1 MNRHKDD
8 AHAWRFESVVL
19 GCDRVLGTRYDML
32 QLPRKAGP
40 ATGNPA
46 PLPSVKYPWTSQALN
61 WNRAVKSRWTMIGL
75 VTRAPRLS
83 RRPPF
88 GPSGEPTTEPSQ

>member
-8 AHAWRFESVVL
+8 AHAWRFASVVL
-19 GCDRVLGTRYDML
+19 GCDRVVGTRYDML

-61 WNRAVKSRWTMIGL
+61 WNRTVNSRSTMISF
-75 VTRAPRLS
+75 VTRAPGLRM
-83 RRPPF
+83 RRRF
-88 GPSGEPTTEPSQ
+88 EHSDEVTNGQS